1 MYGYIMFIGSVLGTL
16 IGGAWLIYSFLRV
29 GKVKCV
35 DCGTLISTFKKY
47 IVCPQ
52 CGSKFA
58 KRRSQ
63 IFRVEK

>member
-1 MYGYIMFIGSVLGTL
+1 MYGYIMFIGSILGSL
-16 IGGAWLIYSFLRV
+16 IGCTWLVLSFLRI

-35 DCGTLISTFKKY
+35 DCSTIISTFKPFV
-47 IVCPQ
+47 ICPA

-58 KRRSQ
+58 KRRGQ